1 MAQPRRGA
9 TSAAAQVALDVKTAW
24 ARPGGER
31 VHAGSEPRISRCV
44 LFKSISR
51 GPSWSL
57 CEKLRAVVASR
68 CTNFAAPHVVPQ
80 KASTVRG
87 YERQGLPQ
95 RRRRGL
101 PDHHLHAHRQLA
113 VLQPQVL
120 KRVEHRGHRGRD
132 ILGQGRGLVPRAALV
147 HAAPHGATSR
157 GGPAPLC
164 PRASRVYPPGG
175 SNPRL

>member
-1 MAQPRRGA
+1 MRSSSGGSRRENCVGAARRRAHPRCKR
-9 TSAAAQVALDVKTAW
+9 AAY
-24 ARPGGER
+24 
-31 VHAGSEPRISRCV
+31 HSRCV
-44 LFKSISR
+44 FFKSNIEPMPYRPVSSSLKR
-51 GPSWSL
+51 SW
-57 CEKLRAVVASR
+57 RACGGEPRSDDF
-68 CTNFAAPHVVPQ
+68 TTPDVVPQ

-120 KRVEHRGHRGRD
+120 ERLEHRGHRGRD

-164 PRASRVYPPGG
+164 PRASRVYPPSS